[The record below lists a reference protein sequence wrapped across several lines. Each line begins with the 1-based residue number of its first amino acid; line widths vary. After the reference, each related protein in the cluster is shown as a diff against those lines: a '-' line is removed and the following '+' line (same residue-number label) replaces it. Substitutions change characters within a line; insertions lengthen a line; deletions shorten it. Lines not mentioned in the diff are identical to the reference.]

1 MELELSRAAIPE
13 TKIEKNSI
21 IEYSKSRMYFIDPI
35 FRPNARRE
43 RKIGGTHRTKT
54 YFSNPTLAPES
65 PISLFHLLGLLALAD
80 FAPFPR
86 LKQWYFCETLV
97 GDYSCGFSSGLK
109 PDSLPFYEDEQVC
122 IPEFRSGTQRAREF
136 YEKGRKD
143 STRDTAS
150 HRSFYG

>member
-1 MELELSRAAIPE
+1 
-13 TKIEKNSI
+13 
-21 IEYSKSRMYFIDPI
+21 MYFIDPI

-143 STRDTAS
+143 STRGTGSLSYFTDKT
-150 HRSFYG
+150 RSCSIPDLALRKGAYESFFKFGV